1 MKTLLLCCHLAR
13 VFIAVSA
20 FVWYETACA
29 QGVGAQEHSA
39 EPIATDSEAIAYK
52 LTPSFYRTTHQPNAY
67 DLNLRANLQSHAAW
81 IGFYRRSNEFQQ
93 LRAGYENTIT
103 FPFVRLTP
111 SVQYATRGFLGGSL
125 NAEIGERYFGLFG
138 IGRTNLKDYFNLN
151 FDPNDAVLIGAGTR
165 MLPNTTLSAFQIR
178 DDRLG
183 TGQRVFHIVARI
195 KTDSRTRWT
204 LDVFYKEGRATAG
217 DELTVRGT
225 GVSAT
230 YDYDRYFV
238 RIASDPHV
246 NFTKDHMVRLATGLR
261 F

>member
-1 MKTLLLCCHLAR
+1 MKTRLLFCHLAR
-13 VFIAVSA
+13 VFIVVSA
-20 FVWYETACA
+20 FLSCDTARA
-29 QGVGAQEHSA
+29 QGVGTQEHST
-39 EPIATDSEAIAYK
+39 EPITTDSEAIAYK
-52 LTPSFYRTTHQPNAY
+52 LTPSFYRTTNQPNAY

-93 LRAGYENTIT
+93 LRVGYENTLSS
-103 FPFVRLTP
+103 PFGRLTA

-165 MLPNTTLSAFQIR
+165 ILPNTTLSAFQIR

-183 TGQRVFHIVARI
+183 TGQRVFHVVARI

-204 LDVFYKEGRATAG
+204 LDVFYKEGRATAA
-217 DELTVRGT
+217 DESTVRGT
-225 GVSAT
+225 GVSVT

-238 RIASDPHV
+238 RIAADPHV
-246 NFTKDHMVRLATGLR
+246 NFTKEHMVRLATGLR